1 MSLEI
6 AYWIAL
12 GAGVVFLLL
21 SLVLG
26 DVFDFLDF
34 LDFDL
39 PGTDFAATP
48 VFLTATAAFGAGGLL
63 GLNAFHLGTGG
74 SVLAGLG
81 TSVVLGGLAAVLFAA
96 LRRQEAGEG
105 FTTSQLVGATG
116 RCTLAIKAGGTG
128 RVTIQH
134 RGMTR
139 THAATST
146 EDISAGDEVLVV
158 DVVGNL
164 LKVARA

>member
-1 MSLEI
+1 MTLEI

-12 GAGVVFLLL
+12 GVGVALLLL

-26 DVFDFLDF
+26 DVFDFLSF

-63 GLNAFHLGTGG
+63 GLNAFGLGTGG
-74 SVLAGLG
+74 SVLVGLG
-81 TSVVLGGLAAVLFAA
+81 TSVVLGGLATMLFAVLH
-96 LRRQEAGEG
+96 RQEAGEG

-116 RCTLAIKAGGTG
+116 RCTLAIKGGRTG
-128 RVTIQH
+128 RVTVQH
-134 RGMTR
+134 GGMTR

-146 EDISAGDEVLVV
+146 EEIAAGEEVLVV

-164 LKVARA
+164 LKVAPA